1 MKNRIEPGIFIE
13 ITIETTSHMAASRFH
28 KSPPKVL
35 SSLTPYFKVE
45 AFDEIERI
53 ASALN

>member
-13 ITIETTSHMAASRFH
+13 KTIETTSHMAASRFH

>member
-1 MKNRIEPGIFIE
+1 MKNRLEPGIFIE
-13 ITIETTSHMAASRFH
+13 KTIETTSHMAASRFP
-28 KSPPKVL
+28 KSSPKVL

-45 AFDEIERI
+45 AFDEIEII